1 VAETVELFH
10 KSAKISTSFPNGFPF
25 FGWSLICC
33 FLLRDQ

>member
-1 VAETVELFH
+1 LNFFTSRQRFQHLFQMDFH
-10 KSAKISTSFPNGFPF
+10 F

>member
-1 VAETVELFH
+1 MN
-10 KSAKISTSFPNGFPF
+10 STSFQNGFPF